1 MFFSVLI
8 IFLSDVL
15 FPGSDISVQVPPFLS
30 GVQFPVSKADANLE
44 SISEFGPIK
53 DKFSVRVRK
62 NNDSEYIGRCF

>member
-1 MFFSVLI
+1 MSCFPVL
-8 IFLSDVL
+8 V
-15 FPGSDISVQVPPFLS
+15 FPFRSRLFLS